1 MVKERR
7 RVKAPFQPSYSQCV
21 DIYLSALHRPIAE
34 INLILIVHPM
44 PTAGKLKVEGQVHAS
59 PLTDPDASSI
69 LHLVKWHPA
78 ILSYHETP
86 LVRLNN
92 ILFP

>member
-1 MVKERR
+1 MVKREGALRHH
-7 RVKAPFQPSYSQCV
+7 FNPSYSQCA

>member
-1 MVKERR
+1 MRYVAREMRALFWRFVHHGKERR

-59 PLTDPDASSI
+59 TF
-69 LHLVKWHPA
+69 
-78 ILSYHETP
+78 
-86 LVRLNN
+86 N
-92 ILFP
+92 